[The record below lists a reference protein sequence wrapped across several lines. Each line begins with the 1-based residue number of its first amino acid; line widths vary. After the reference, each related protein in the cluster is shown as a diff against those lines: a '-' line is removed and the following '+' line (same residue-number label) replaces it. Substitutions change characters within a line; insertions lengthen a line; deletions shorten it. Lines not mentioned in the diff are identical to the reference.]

1 MKAKTVHDEPAVWT
15 GYHHPAQDSFKP
27 MPIVP
32 FPELSYIIPTGEHAT
47 SKHKTKTPCQSKQ
60 SKRVE
65 SKSIALKKGS
75 PGASSPIPF
84 PEDHIQKTP
93 SELQLDR
100 NKLQAEYDIVQMK
113 ARIAVAKQLRAQIH
127 PRRFLS
133 SKDLPGQN
141 EACKKALSLENQQQ
155 PRRSSGVGWE
165 PLAYV
170 CIDSSPKFREGSRRS
185 FVNTM
190 RTKDGEEADE
200 YDDIFSL
207 DL

>member
-1 MKAKTVHDEPAVWT
+1 
-15 GYHHPAQDSFKP
+15 

-32 FPELSYIIPTGEHAT
+32 FPELSYIVPTDEHAT
-47 SKHKTKTPCQSKQ
+47 SKHKTKAPSQSLQ
-60 SKRVE
+60 SQRVE

-75 PGASSPIPF
+75 PCASSPIPF

-100 NKLQAEYDIVQMK
+100 NKIQAEYDIVQMK

-133 SKDLPGQN
+133 SKDLPGKN
-141 EACKKALSLENQQQ
+141 EACKKETSLENQQQ
-155 PRRSSGVGWE
+155 PRRSSVGWE

-170 CIDSSPKFREGSRRS
+170 CIDSSPKVREGSRRS

-190 RTKDGEEADE
+190 KDSEEADE

-207 DL
+207 EL

>member
-1 MKAKTVHDEPAVWT
+1 MKAKTVH
-15 GYHHPAQDSFKP
+15 GYHHQAQDSFKP

-47 SKHKTKTPCQSKQ
+47 SKHKTKTPCQSMQ

-100 NKLQAEYDIVQMK
+100 NKVQAEYDIVQMK
-113 ARIAVAKQLRAQIH
+113 ARIAIAKQLRAQIH

-133 SKDLPGQN
+133 SKDLPGQT
-141 EACKKALSLENQQQ
+141 EACKKETSLENQQQ
-155 PRRSSGVGWE
+155 PRRSSVGWE

-170 CIDSSPKFREGSRRS
+170 CIDSSPKVREGSRRS

-190 RTKDGEEADE
+190 KMKDGEETDD
-200 YDDIFSL
+200 YGDIFSL